1 MSVSP
6 LAAGHGDGGVAEAA
20 AAAAPNGHT
29 TTKERVVSRG
39 TVWFTGLS
47 GAGKTTV
54 ATTLRELLELE
65 NVRTFMLDG
74 DLLREGL
81 NSDLGFG
88 EDDRVENV
96 RRVGEV
102 ALLFATVGHL
112 SLVTVISPYEAGRA
126 AARARHAALGIPFVE
141 VYVATP
147 LEICEGR
154 DPKGLYARAR
164 RGEVARFTGISA
176 PYEVPVDPELELAT
190 MGKTPHESAAE
201 VLALLRARGLLVG
214 D

>member
-1 MSVSP
+1 MSTAEHLS
-6 LAAGHGDGGVAEAA
+6 GHSDGRI
-20 AAAAPNGHT
+20 APVEPTSGHT
-29 TTKERVVSRG
+29 TTKERLVTRG

-54 ATTLRELLELE
+54 ATTLGSLLETQG
-65 NVRTFMLDG
+65 VPTFMLDG

-88 EDDRVENV
+88 EDDRIENV

-102 ALLFATVGHL
+102 AYLFAKVGHL
-112 SLVTVISPYEAGRA
+112 VLVTVISPYEAGRA
-126 AARARHAALGIPFVE
+126 AARARHEASGVPFIE

-147 LEICEGR
+147 LAVCESR

-164 RGEVARFTGISA
+164 RGEVSRFTGISA
-176 PYEVPVDPELELAT
+176 PYEAPDDSELELFT
-190 MGKTPHESAAE
+190 SGKTPHESAAE
-201 VLALLRARGLLVG
+201 VLKVLEARGLVG
-214 D
+214 SD